1 MIDILVGFA
10 LLASAITSN
19 KIVLCFLQPTFFV
32 AIRMLAAGTM
42 LAIASAISGVFLGKN
57 TIRHWL
63 HEHATIMRSYGWR
76 FFFISIAITVIP
88 SLCKA
93 YALSIMPSYKMA
105 ALGSLDPFITAIYAY
120 ILFGERLT
128 KKRFAG
134 IVCGLIGMSILIAS
148 TTPLE
153 SVTNTW
159 WILSYAEIAML
170 LAVATGRYGW
180 TLGQVYL
187 KKQVIKP
194 LEFNAYIMIFGGLIS
209 AVMTIF
215 EGPSAYTMIKPVT
228 GLFWATM
235 AYTIII
241 GNGFAY
247 TMYAQVLKRYS
258 ASLVSLASL
267 SVPLFVS
274 FFGYIFLQE
283 IPSLYFFGALLLF
296 AIGLLVLYRDEKI
309 MQKNAKRHKLLHK

>member
-1 MIDILVGFA
+1 MFDILLGFA
-10 LLASAITSN
+10 LLASAITAN
-19 KIVLCFLQPTFFV
+19 KIVLCFLHPTFFV

-42 LAIASAISGVFLGKN
+42 LAIASAISSVFLGKN

-63 HEHATIMRSYGWR
+63 YEHATIIRSYGWR

-170 LAVATGRYGW
+170 LAVAIGRYGW

-215 EGPSAYTMIKPVT
+215 EGPSAYAMIKPVT
-228 GLFWATM
+228 GLFWIMM

-283 IPSLYFFGALLLF
+283 IPSLYFFGALLFF
-296 AIGLLVLYRDEKI
+296 AIGLLILYRDEKI